1 MVAVQRKV
9 DEKTKTWSIIIGSGI
24 NEIEFV
30 ILRNTKK
37 NMQRRNF
44 LRSSMLTATVAG
56 LTPGFAL
63 ASDDSEKQ
71 KRKKQEFYELRE
83 YTFASDAQQ
92 KLVEDYYEK
101 AAIPALNRLG
111 SKNVGVFRELEA
123 KGQARLFVLIP
134 FSSFDAFTGMRD
146 ALVKDKAYQAAAA
159 AYLNAEV
166 KTPAYSRIQS
176 SLLKS
181 FTNMPQLMVPEKK
194 PRLLELR
201 RYESHSELA
210 GIKKI
215 HMFNE
220 GGEIEIFK
228 RVGLDPVFFGETIIG
243 EKIPNL
249 TYMIAFDDMPEH
261 DKNWK
266 AFSSDPQWVKLKDL
280 PEYKDTVSTIT
291 RTFVAPADFSQ
302 V

>member
-1 MVAVQRKV
+1 M
-9 DEKTKTWSIIIGSGI
+9 
-24 NEIEFV
+24 
-30 ILRNTKK
+30 L
-37 NMQRRNF
+37 RRNF
-44 LRSSMLTATVAG
+44 LRNSIITATVAG
-56 LTPGFAL
+56 LTQDFVL
-63 ASDDSEKQ
+63 ASDDIEKQ
-71 KRKKQEFYELRE
+71 KRTKQEFYELRE
-83 YTFASDAQQ
+83 YTFGTEAQQ
-92 KLVEDYYEK
+92 KLVEDYFEK

-123 KGQARLFVLIP
+123 KGLARLFVFIP
-134 FSSFDAFTGMRD
+134 FGSIDAFTGMRD
-146 ALVKDKAYQAAAA
+146 SLVKDKVYQAAAS
-159 AYLNAEV
+159 AYLGAEA

-181 FTNMPQLMVPEKK
+181 FTHMPQLKVPEKK
-194 PRLLELR
+194 SRLLELR

-228 RVGLDPVFFGETIIG
+228 RVGLDPVFFGETIVG

-249 TYMIAFDDMPEH
+249 TYMIAFDDMAEH

-266 AFSSDPQWVKLKDL
+266 TFSSDPEWIKIKDL

-291 RTFVAPADFSQ
+291 RTFLSPAEFSQ

>member
-1 MVAVQRKV
+1 
-9 DEKTKTWSIIIGSGI
+9 
-24 NEIEFV
+24 
-30 ILRNTKK
+30 
-37 NMQRRNF
+37 MQRRRF
-44 LRSSMLTATVAG
+44 LRASVLTATVAG
-56 LTPGFAL
+56 LSPGVTL
-63 ASDDSEKQ
+63 AAEDNESQ

-83 YTFASDAQQ
+83 YTFTSETQQ

-111 SKNVGVFRELEA
+111 NKNIGVFRELEA

-134 FSSFDAFTGMRD
+134 FSSFEAFTSMRD
-146 ALVKDKAYQAAAA
+146 SLVKDKTYQTDAA
-159 AYLNAEV
+159 AYLKADAKN
-166 KTPAYSRIQS
+166 PAYSRIQS
-176 SLLKS
+176 SLLRS
-181 FTNMPQLMVPEKK
+181 FANMPNLMVTEKK

-210 GIKKI
+210 GINKI

-228 RVGLDPVFFGETIIG
+228 RVGLDPVFFGETLVG

-249 TYMIAFDDMPEH
+249 TYMIAFDDMAEH

-266 AFSSDPQWVKLKDL
+266 VFSADPDWVKIKDL
-280 PEYKDTVSTIT
+280 PLYKDTVSTIT
-291 RTFVAPADFSQ
+291 RTFLAPADFSQ

>member
-1 MVAVQRKV
+1 
-9 DEKTKTWSIIIGSGI
+9 
-24 NEIEFV
+24 
-30 ILRNTKK
+30 
-37 NMQRRNF
+37 MQRRRF
-44 LRSSMLTATVAG
+44 LNASMLTAFAAG
-56 LTPGFAL
+56 ISPAFAL
-63 ASDDSEKQ
+63 ATGDSEQHKK
-71 KRKKQEFYELRE
+71 KRQEFYELRE
-83 YTFASDAQQ
+83 YTFANDAQQ
-92 KLVEDYYEK
+92 KLVEEYYEK

-111 SKNVGVFRELEA
+111 SKNIGVFREMEA
-123 KGQARLFVLIP
+123 KGQPKLFVLIP
-134 FSSFDAFTGMRD
+134 FSSIEAFTGMRD
-146 ALVKDKAYQAAAA
+146 ALIKDKAYQSGAE
-159 AYLNAEV
+159 AYLKAEA

-181 FTNMPQLMVPEKK
+181 FTNLPQMIVPAKK

-228 RVGLDPVFFGETIIG
+228 RVGLDPVFFGETLIG

-249 TYMIAFDDMPEH
+249 TYMIAFDDMAEH

-266 AFSSDPQWVKLKDL
+266 VFTTDPEWIKIKDL

-291 RTFVAPADFSQ
+291 RTFLAPADFSQ

>member
-1 MVAVQRKV
+1 
-9 DEKTKTWSIIIGSGI
+9 
-24 NEIEFV
+24 
-30 ILRNTKK
+30 
-37 NMQRRNF
+37 MQRRSF
-44 LRSSMLTATVAG
+44 LSATMLTATLAG
-56 LTPGFAL
+56 LSPAFAL
-63 ASDDSEKQ
+63 ASAESEKQ
-71 KRKKQEFYELRE
+71 KRKRQEFYELRE
-83 YTFASDAQQ
+83 YTFTSDAQQ

-123 KGQARLFVLIP
+123 KGQSKLFVLIP
-134 FSSFDAFTGMRD
+134 FSSIDAFTGMRE
-146 ALVKDKAYQAAAA
+146 ALIKDKTYQSDAVS
-159 AYLNAEV
+159 YLTAEA

-176 SLLKS
+176 SLLRS
-181 FTNMPQLMVPEKK
+181 FANMPQLSVPEKK

-228 RVGLDPVFFGETIIG
+228 RVGLDPVFFGETLIG
-243 EKIPNL
+243 EKMPNL
-249 TYMIAFDDMPEH
+249 TYMIAFDDMAEH

-266 AFSSDPQWVKLKDL
+266 VFSADPEWVKIKDL

-291 RTFVAPADFSQ
+291 RTFLAPADFSQ

>member
-1 MVAVQRKV
+1 M
-9 DEKTKTWSIIIGSGI
+9 
-24 NEIEFV
+24 
-30 ILRNTKK
+30 L
-37 NMQRRNF
+37 RRNF
-44 LRSSMLTATVAG
+44 LKSSVITATVAG
-56 LTPGFAL
+56 LSHDFVL
-63 ASDDSEKQ
+63 ASDDNEKQ
-71 KRKKQEFYELRE
+71 KKTKQEFYELRE
-83 YTFASDAQQ
+83 YTFGSEAQQ

-101 AAIPALNRLG
+101 AAIPALNRMG
-111 SKNVGVFRELEA
+111 SKNVGVFRELEP
-123 KGQARLFVLIP
+123 KGLARLFVLIR
-134 FSSFDAFTGMRD
+134 FSSIDAFTGMRD
-146 ALVKDKAYQAAAA
+146 SLVKDKAYQASAS
-159 AYLNAEV
+159 AYLSAEA

-181 FTNMPQLMVPEKK
+181 FTHMPRLMVPEKK

-228 RVGLDPVFFGETIIG
+228 RVGLDPVFFGETIVG

-249 TYMIAFDDMPEH
+249 TYMIAFDDMAEH

-266 AFSSDPQWVKLKDL
+266 VFSADPQWVKIKDL

-291 RTFVAPADFSQ
+291 RTFLAPTDFSQ